1 MKISMIISRIDR
13 HQSRNLAIN
22 LGFKNHI
29 LCLSHHFRWMLHM
42 FLKLTN
48 LPIER
53 NKGRFKEQSNIDMKY
68 VYQSDIDK
76 ISRILT
82 IDI

>member
-1 MKISMIISRIDR
+1 
-13 HQSRNLAIN
+13 
-22 LGFKNHI
+22 
-29 LCLSHHFRWMLHM
+29 M

-48 LPIER
+48 LWIER

-68 VYQSDIDK
+68 VYQSDTDN

-82 IDI
+82 IEISRKCGCLTSYTRYG